1 MGRCATIAYVIAE
14 TILDNICDPYAGLL
28 YKILTHQIGNYKGKP
43 TSASAQGPWGSLVS
57 FQLWELVTP
66 VQIWADPLFMFII
79 IFRCATIC
87 SADRLTPMQESLK
100 YIIACVLG
108 DCIRPRT
115 KQTPVAFMEN
125 WEVRRE

>member
-66 VQIWADPLFMFII
+66 VQIWADPLLLLVD
-79 IFRCATIC
+79 AN
-87 SADRLTPMQESLK
+87 Q
-100 YIIACVLG
+100 YINKLP
-108 DCIRPRT
+108 RPRFRT
-115 KQTPVAFMEN
+115 PIHAASEILCKSLLIPIRMDMATTVERQTFMCETA
-125 WEVRRE
+125 